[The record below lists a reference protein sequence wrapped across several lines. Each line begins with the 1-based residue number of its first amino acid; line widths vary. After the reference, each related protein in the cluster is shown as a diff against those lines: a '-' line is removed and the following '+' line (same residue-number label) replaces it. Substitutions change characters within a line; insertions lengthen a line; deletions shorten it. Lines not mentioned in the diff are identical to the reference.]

1 MTISK
6 VRVQGSS
13 NLGVFIKAVAG
24 YVFLPQG
31 TKPSVVE
38 EAAQVLGLT
47 PLTLSIYDSKL
58 LGLFIAGNSRALLL
72 PPIVGRADYET
83 VRDSVDVEVHVLDT
97 NFTALGNV
105 ILANDYGALVH
116 PKMSDY
122 EVEQISKALGVKVM
136 RGKIADISVVGS
148 VGVVTNKGCAV
159 SPYTEDHEVKALE
172 ELFQVENCI
181 RCTVN
186 DGVSFIKLGLVAS
199 ESGALVGYNTTLYE
213 IECVA
218 EALKIEP

>member
-13 NLGVFIKAVAG
+13 NLGVFVRAVAD
-24 YVFLPQG
+24 YVFLPRG
-31 TKPSVVE
+31 SKASVVE
-38 EAAQVLGLT
+38 EASQVLGKT
-47 PLTLSIYDSKL
+47 PLTVDVYSSKL
-58 LGLFIAGNSRALLL
+58 LGLFIAGNSNALLL
-72 PPIVGRADYET
+72 PPIVSPSEYQT
-83 VRDSVDVEVHVLDT
+83 IRDSVDVEVHILNT

-116 PKMSDY
+116 PKMSDR
-122 EVEQISKALGVKVM
+122 EVEELGRILKVKVM
-136 RGKIADISVVGS
+136 RGKIADVSVVGS
-148 VGVVTNKGCAV
+148 VCVVTNRGCAV
-159 SPYTEDHEVKALE
+159 TPYAEDHEVEALK
-172 ELFQVENCI
+172 ELFQVDECI

-186 DGVSFIKLGLVAS
+186 DGISYVKLGLVAS
-199 ESGALVGYNTTLYE
+199 DSGALVGYNTTPYE

>member
-1 MTISK
+1 VTISK
-6 VRVQGSS
+6 VRIQGSS
-13 NLGVFIKAVAG
+13 NLGVFVKAVAG
-24 YVFLPQG
+24 YVLLPQG

-38 EAAQVLGLT
+38 EAAQVLDLT
-47 PLTLSIYDSKL
+47 PVTLDVYDSKL
-58 LGLFIAGNSRALLL
+58 LGLFISGNSRALLL
-72 PPIVGRADYET
+72 PPIVSRTDYEAL
-83 VRDSVDVEVHVLDT
+83 RDKVDVEVHVLDT
-97 NFTALGNV
+97 SFTALGNV

-122 EVEQISKALGVKVM
+122 EMEQVAKALDVKVM

-148 VGVVTNKGCAV
+148 VGVVTNRGCAV
-159 SPYTEDHEVKALE
+159 SPYAEDHEVKALE
-172 ELFQVENCI
+172 ELFQVEECI

-199 ESGALVGYNTTLYE
+199 ERGALVGYNTTPYE